1 MNRHEYRVQI
11 IFVLYKHLLLQKDL
25 EACFIDTFENDDNPF
40 LLSLKEDLI
49 KNEEAYKQEISK
61 YLRKWSFDRLNYVD
75 QAILLES
82 TSELKQGLNDKKI
95 IIDEAIRIAKKYS
108 DEDAYK
114 YINGVLDNL

>member
-25 EACFIDTFENDDNPF
+25 EACFVDTFESDEDPF
-40 LLSLKEDLI
+40 LLTMKSDLI
-49 KNEEAYKQEISK
+49 ANEDKYIEEISK
-61 YLRKWSFDRLNYVD
+61 HLRKWSFNRLNYVD

-82 TSELKQGLNDKKI
+82 TSELKQGLNDKNI
-95 IIDEAIRIAKKYS
+95 TIDEAIKIAKKYS
-108 DEDAYK
+108 DDDAYK

>member
-25 EACFIDTFENDDNPF
+25 EACFNDTFESDDNPF
-40 LLSLKEDLI
+40 LLSLKEDLS
-49 KNEEAYKQEISK
+49 KNEKKYIEEITTH
-61 YLRKWSFDRLNYVD
+61 LRKWSFDRLNYVD

-82 TSELKQGLNDKKI
+82 TSELKQNLNDKNV
-95 IIDEAIRIAKKYS
+95 IIDEAIRIAKEYS
-108 DEDAYK
+108 DDEAYK

>member
-25 EACFIDTFENDDNPF
+25 EACFNDTFESDDNPF
-40 LLSLKEDLI
+40 LLSLKEDLT
-49 KNEEAYKQEISK
+49 KNENKYIEEITTH
-61 YLRKWSFDRLNYVD
+61 LRKWSFDRLNYVD

-82 TSELKQGLNDKKI
+82 TSELKQNLNDKNV
-95 IIDEAIRIAKKYS
+95 IIDEAIRIAKEYS
-108 DEDAYK
+108 DEEAYK